1 MYDLMNKTGVDRYWL
16 TWGWPMFGLFV
27 CIVTF
32 NNIVYQRLP
41 NLLGWKPEQ
50 LTTETV
56 VIGWCLETLPLAVD
70 IGCELV
76 LVTVELWS
84 EVDESS
90 LPASG

>member
-1 MYDLMNKTGVDRYWL
+1 MTYVW
-16 TWGWPMFGLFV
+16 FI
-27 CIVTF
+27 C
-32 NNIVYQRLP
+32 VYRHFQQHRLP